1 MTDTYAVRCATI
13 TLTGACTMCY
23 FVLTN
28 ALAMA
33 LFMPRVITDRL
44 STNKS
49 VTWCVHPGHETS
61 SPCQFL

>member
-1 MTDTYAVRCATI
+1 
-13 TLTGACTMCY
+13 MCY